1 MIASICVYTN
11 VRINETL
18 YARLPGSNKYPQFKE
33 TSIIEMKAF
42 LGLLYYRGLYGMNMH
57 DVNLLFSERH
67 GPPVFS
73 ACMSRMR
80 FKFLQAHICFDALEN
95 REDRWEHDRFT
106 AIRDLFEECNKN
118 FAKAL
123 VPEDYLLLDET
134 LYPTR
139 VQVSFKQYNP
149 DKPAKYGLLFK
160 SINAA
165 RYAYTHQTIVYSGKP
180 TGEPNEFYIS
190 ATINYIKRLVENLSL
205 HHTLAGRNISMDRL
219 YTSFEVAD
227 WLLERKITMAGTIQ
241 SNRVGIPSAVK
252 AVDERELNSYDLYW
266 RNDGKCNLSSY
277 VVKTS
282 KGKKNVLLLS
292 TVEPLL
298 GVTKDDKQKPALYK
312 LYDFTKGGTDIID
325 QKMGAY
331 TTKSKSRKW
340 TKVAFSYLLD
350 TIRVNAS
357 TIYALANNKHPKE
370 IKSFHFGTELA
381 DSLIMPFLTT
391 RTLRGLS
398 KSVCNK
404 ITLYMGK
411 QEENVVENRFNFP
424 AVDDSAKRCR
434 YCLDNIAGDGYKA
447 KKDKLSKKKTLCRT
461 CGKTICEVHMVAFC
475 EPCYK

>member
-1 MIASICVYTN
+1 
-11 VRINETL
+11 
-18 YARLPGSNKYPQFKE
+18 
-33 TSIIEMKAF
+33 
-42 LGLLYYRGLYGMNMH
+42 
-57 DVNLLFSERH
+57 
-67 GPPVFS
+67 
-73 ACMSRMR
+73 
-80 FKFLQAHICFDALEN
+80 
-95 REDRWEHDRFT
+95 
-106 AIRDLFEECNKN
+106 
-118 FAKAL
+118 
-123 VPEDYLLLDET
+123 
-134 LYPTR
+134 
-139 VQVSFKQYNP
+139 
-149 DKPAKYGLLFK
+149 
-160 SINAA
+160 
-165 RYAYTHQTIVYSGKP
+165 
-180 TGEPNEFYIS
+180 
-190 ATINYIKRLVENLSL
+190 
-205 HHTLAGRNISMDRL
+205 MDRL

-227 WLLERKITMAGTIQ
+227 WLLERKITMVGTIQ

-357 TIYALANNKHPKE
+357 TIYALANKHPKE

-391 RTLRGLS
+391 RSLRGLS

-447 KKDKLSKKKTLCRT
+447 KKVKLSKKKTLCRT